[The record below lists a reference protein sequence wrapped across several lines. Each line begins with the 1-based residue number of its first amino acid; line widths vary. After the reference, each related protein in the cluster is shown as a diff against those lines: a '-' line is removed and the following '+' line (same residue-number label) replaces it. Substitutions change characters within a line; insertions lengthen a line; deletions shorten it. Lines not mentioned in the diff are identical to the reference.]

1 MTRASVLAAAVA
13 ALSLAGAAHAANAP
27 AADAPDAAKAPPA
40 KTSSCFYSR
49 DWDGWRSPD
58 DKTIYLR
65 VNLKDI
71 YQVDLASSSS
81 LLTWPDSHLINDV
94 HGVDSVCGPIDLD
107 LKVAQD
113 GFAEPL
119 FIKAITKLT
128 PEQVKAIPKKFLP

>member
-1 MTRASVLAAAVA
+1 MRALILVAAAA
-13 ALSLAGAAHAANAP
+13 ALGLAGAAQAADTPSP
-27 AADAPDAAKAPPA
+27 AAKPPA
-40 KTSSCFYSR
+40 KASSCFYSR
-49 DWDGWRSPD
+49 DWNGWRSPD

-71 YQVDLASSSS
+71 YQVDLASGSS

-107 LKVAQD
+107 LKVSQG